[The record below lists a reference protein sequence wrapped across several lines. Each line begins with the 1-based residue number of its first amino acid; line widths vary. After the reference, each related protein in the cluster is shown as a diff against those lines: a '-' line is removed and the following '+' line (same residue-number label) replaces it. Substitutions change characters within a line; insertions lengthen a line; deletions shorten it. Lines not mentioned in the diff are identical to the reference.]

1 MRHYINLSK
10 DNFQLIHPHGNGE
23 IEYDYF
29 KFPGGESHIKFKGP
43 VYQGLDYVLEVDIY
57 TRLQTPEDIVK
68 LLLATDMLK
77 ELRTLTDIRL
87 FIPYLPYARQDR
99 AVNKL
104 ECFSLKT
111 FANLINAQNYSSVF
125 ILDPH
130 SDVGPALINNSRAIN
145 NHSFVKQ
152 VLFEAAPKNYKL
164 VCPDMGAYKK
174 IFKLAEF
181 LEYTDEVIL
190 CNKTRDMKTGE
201 ITGTKIL
208 TDITEKNATYF
219 IVDDIC
225 DGGKTFTEIA
235 KSLKALDPKGHIN
248 LIVTHAI
255 MSKGDQELIKAGIEN
270 IYATNSFY
278 TEAETTILNTKKVD
292 ARTW

>member
-10 DNFQLIHPHGNGE
+10 DNFELDIPHGNGE
-23 IEYDYF
+23 IKYDYF
-29 KFPGGESHIKFKGP
+29 KFPGGESHIKLKEP
-43 VYQGLDYVLEVDIY
+43 LYCTESTLEIDIF

-68 LLLATDMLK
+68 LLLATDVLK
-77 ELRTLTDIRL
+77 ELRFLTDIRL

-111 FANLINAQNYSSVF
+111 FANLINAQNYSSVT

-130 SDVGPALINNSRAIN
+130 SDVGPALINNSRVIN
-145 NHSFVKQ
+145 NHSFVKR
-152 VLFEAAPKNYKL
+152 VLFDIAAKNYKL

-225 DGGKTFTEIA
+225 DGGKTFVEIA

-278 TEAETTILNTKKVD
+278 TEAKTTILNTKKVD